1 MAPILYYGLGTV
13 FVFFGLVFFSVG
25 SILSGGLSF
34 LIGIYIVNRGVVVSR
49 DRYEEAR
56 KLAEEEEKF
65 ADQSSEQNKDR
76 LNPKNDALENEPE
89 KNMSEKGEDNE
100 NS

>member
-1 MAPILYYGLGTV
+1 MSPLIYYGLGTV
-13 FVFFGLVFFSVG
+13 FVFLGLVFFSVG

-49 DRYEEAR
+49 DRYEGAR
-56 KLAEEEEKF
+56 KFAEAEKET
-65 ADQSSEQNKDR
+65 AKKRTGETASGLKPQSGN
-76 LNPKNDALENEPE
+76 PE
-89 KNMSEKGEDNE
+89 KSKSEKEIKDE